1 MRARRPSASIFPE
14 MRATCASSGC
24 LAYTATAFTAHWS
37 CAMIGPEREGGNWMR
52 IIAIG
57 AMLLLLPSCAASTAR
72 KLCERQGF
80 PAGTSEHTDC
90 AQRLRSQW
98 MAEGQRDLAEGLTLG
113 VAIAGQTQAA
123 RQGSTVAAPS
133 TVPSSQL
140 TSYRWSP
147 QGRLCTYANGS
158 VLNVGTAA
166 CPQSIGASR

>member
-1 MRARRPSASIFPE
+1 
-14 MRATCASSGC
+14 
-24 LAYTATAFTAHWS
+24 
-37 CAMIGPEREGGNWMR
+37 MR

-72 KLCERQGF
+72 KLCERQGL

-113 VAIAGQTQAA
+113 VAIAGQAQAS
-123 RQGSTVAAPS
+123 RQGSVVAVPS
-133 TVPSSQL
+133 TATSQL

-166 CPQSIGASR
+166 CPQSIGAPH